1 MEAALEYAAKGW
13 HVFPVEPQGKRPL
26 VGWKEAATTDT
37 DTVRKWW
44 TDYPYANIGIDC
56 GKSGLVVI
64 DIDDMDAV
72 PALAEKFNFDPT
84 KDDTAVA
91 KTGGGGMHVY
101 YRAGSN
107 EIRNS
112 ASKVLSGVDVRGVG
126 GFVVAPP
133 SSHESGNPYEWVN
146 EAEPKPIPERAV
158 SVLQYREEP
167 APLPVKAP
175 SPTRREKWGIAILS
189 GEAEAVENAVP
200 GTRNDQLFVSSLA
213 VFGAV
218 KGGHLDKEIAYSRMH
233 QAAIHVGL
241 GSAETA
247 ATLKSAWEAANPRQP
262 EESLPPVSPM
272 RGNLAPQRPFR
283 TLSVDDLDRLPPP
296 EWLLPYRLPEGQTWM
311 YGEPGSGKTFLALDW
326 AASVA
331 SSGMNVLYFVGEGVS
346 GFARRVKAWRDYYKK
361 DLSTFMVIPQTP
373 HLLQAD
379 SVDMLRETVA
389 QHSPSLMVIDTF
401 ARASVGG
408 DENSARDVGLAIDA
422 LDTMWREHHVS
433 SLVIHHSNKSGG
445 TERGSSA
452 IRGAADATWEVQ
464 PGIEGDRYLG
474 ATAFCRKMKDAEPP
488 QSVIFQLR
496 QYDESAFVYPSASQL

>member
-1 MEAALEYAAKGW
+1 MQAALEYASKGW

-26 VGWKEAATTDT
+26 VTWKESSTSDEDT
-37 DTVRKWW
+37 IRKWW
-44 TDYPYANIGIDC
+44 TDWPYANVGIDC

-72 PALAEKFNFDPT
+72 PALAEKLSFDPT
-84 KDDTAVA
+84 SDDTAVA

-133 SSHESGNPYEWVN
+133 SSHESGHDYEWVSDKD
-146 EAEPKPIPERAV
+146 PKPIPERVV
-158 SVLQYREEP
+158 SVINYREERVAPEPTP
-167 APLPVKAP
+167 AR
-175 SPTRREKWGIAILS
+175 SHEKWGIAILA
-189 GEAEAVENAVP
+189 GEAADVESAPP
-200 GTRNDQLFVSSLA
+200 GQRNDQLFMSALA
-213 VFGAV
+213 VFSAV
-218 KGGHLDKEIAYSRMH
+218 KGGHLDKSIAYARMH
-233 QAAIHVGL
+233 EAALHVGL
-241 GSAETA
+241 GEQETVN
-247 ATLKSAWEAANPRQP
+247 TLRSAWETAQPRHP
-262 EESLPPVSPM
+262 EEKLPPVSPM
-272 RGNLAPQRPFR
+272 RGNVSPQKPFR
-283 TLSVDDLDRLPPP
+283 TLSIDDLDRLPPP

-331 SSGMNVLYFVGEGVS
+331 TSGLNVLYFVGEGVS
-346 GFARRVKAWRDYYKK
+346 GFARRVKSWRDYYKK
-361 DLSTFMVIPQTP
+361 DLSSFMVIPQAP
-373 HLLQAD
+373 HLLQHD
-379 SVDMLRETVA
+379 SVEMLRETVMVY
-389 QHSPSLMVIDTF
+389 SPSLIVVDTF

-408 DENSARDVGLAIDA
+408 DENSARDVGMAIDA
-422 LDTMWREHHVS
+422 LDTLWREHKVS

-445 TERGSSA
+445 VERGSSA

-464 PGIEGDRYLG
+464 PGIEGDKYLG

-488 QSVIFQLR
+488 QPVIFQLR
-496 QYDESAFVYPSASQL
+496 QYSESAFVYPSASTL